1 MWWSWQWGDFFLDSF
16 VIGAKRCLAFCFT
29 GEACREC
36 PPCLDRSCRDK
47 TFYPAGK
54 GPQKALL
61 SAGDH
66 RDQMLANLS
75 QMTKFPY
82 PCWMCSIPWVYAKLP
97 HHVSIPHISIT
108 LWAVVSHALCFLLTA
123 VTKAWMASADI
134 FLHLPSPGI
143 IVAGA
148 NREVVKARGSKVPLQ
163 GPASKRWEIA
173 IYRQL
178 QPWLPLGAPG
188 APAYSLCT
196 DVHTVC

>member
-1 MWWSWQWGDFFLDSF
+1 MPCFLLHGGSLQ
-16 VIGAKRCLAFCFT
+16 K
-29 GEACREC
+29 EC
-36 PPCLDRSCRDK
+36 PPCLDRSCREK
-47 TFYPAGK
+47 TFYLAGE

-61 SAGDH
+61 SPGGH
-66 RDQMLANLS
+66 MEQMLANLS

-82 PCWMCSIPWVYAKLP
+82 PCRMCSIPWVYAKLP
-97 HHVSIPHISIT
+97 HHVSIPHISTT
-108 LWAVVSHALCFLLTA
+108 LWAVVSHALCFLHTA
-123 VTKAWMASADI
+123 VTKAWMALAEI

-143 IVAGA
+143 VVAGA

-163 GPASKRWEIA
+163 VPSSKRWEIA

-188 APAYSLCT
+188 APAHPLCT